1 MKPTTRIQIAM
12 VVQLVAVM
20 FSFMTWIDPLEGGVA
35 MALATGI
42 SGFAWIIGRV
52 PLPKFTWISATAGLA
67 LMVIFW
73 VIYISEIPAD
83 PSEATT
89 FVPSTFLLSLLW
101 IYRVAAVA
109 FISGAVF
116 YLVVQFTALRAAGQP
131 GDSSRTTR

>member
-12 VVQLVAVM
+12 VIQLVAVM

>member
-67 LMVIFW
+67 LMVVFW

>member
-12 VVQLVAVM
+12 VVQLVAIL

-52 PLPKFTWISATAGLA
+52 PVPKFTWISATAGLGIMIA
-67 LMVIFW
+67 FW

-83 PSEATT
+83 PTEVTE
-89 FVPSTFLLSLLW
+89 FVPSTFLLILLW
-101 IYRVAAVA
+101 VYRVAAVA

-116 YLVVQFTALRAAGQP
+116 YLVVQFTALRAGRTP
-131 GDSSRTTR
+131 GDSSPAPL